1 MGTNAALQRELDIHR
16 AIGKRLAQLGAND
29 RDLGE
34 IAAGLGDLF
43 GAFAEGERAIERFL
57 RPDSDRKAAADI
69 LVDLRVELMHIQG
82 HIRSLK
88 RPLEGFIDSL
98 YGQEGDNGQ

>member
-1 MGTNAALQRELDIHR
+1 MDTKGALKRELQVH
-16 AIGKRLAQLGAND
+16 RLAGTKLAELGLKE

-34 IAAGLGDLF
+34 VTAGLGDLY
-43 GAFAEGERAIERFL
+43 GAFDEGKRLIEQFVGRNGG
-57 RPDSDRKAAADI
+57 RQAAADI
-69 LVDLRVELMHIQG
+69 LVDLRVELMHIQS

-98 YGQEGDNGQ
+98 YGDDEDAE